1 MTTII
6 NYLTSHPIA
15 LGIAVIISL
24 MIVLSFARRILRFML
39 VVIACGILY
48 IAWVSWHGGNPAEKA
63 RKAEKSVKETVHK
76 GEGAMKVVNWL
87 FKHEDKPEK
96 KGKE

>member
-24 MIVLSFARRILRFML
+24 MIVLSVARRIVRLAL
-39 VVIACGILY
+39 VLIAFGIL
-48 IAWVSWHGGNPAEKA
+48 
-63 RKAEKSVKETVHK
+63 
-76 GEGAMKVVNWL
+76 
-87 FKHEDKPEK
+87 
-96 KGKE
+96 

>member
-1 MTTII
+1 MQTII
-6 NYLTSHPIA
+6 NYLTSHPVA

-39 VVIACGILY
+39 VLIAIGILY

-63 RKAEKSVKETVHK
+63 QKAEKSVKETVHK
-76 GEGAMKVVNWL
+76 GEGVMKVVDWL
-87 FKHEDKPEK
+87 FKHDDKPEE